1 MAVERDRR
9 RDRTGRRAAA
19 RQQSQPHEA
28 ERRTKENDKIRRV
41 TSARARSVEK
51 EFLAY
56 SAPPSRDKIFSRL
69 RRSWSSTNPSAVVVL
84 SWRLS
89 QRSSRRADGR
99 SSFRGPPWLPGRRAC
114 TGDNRNCCQAAAC
127 AEAAPPR
134 VRSGEG
140 ARAPAPNLDLMA
152 VRAQI
157 TIGPNAPRRA
167 RETSSSSLGQRTSH
181 KAVKEGGAAR
191 SMCARAAG
199 VCASG
204 GRPQGCM
211 RVARKKKWD
220 EFRAIS

>member
-1 MAVERDRR
+1 MSCDVVSAVR
-9 RDRTGRRAAA
+9 GPAHHPSSIVLPSLPP
-19 RQQSQPHEA
+19 SQP
-28 ERRTKENDKIRRV
+28 T
-41 TSARARSVEK
+41 
-51 EFLAY
+51 
-56 SAPPSRDKIFSRL
+56 
-69 RRSWSSTNPSAVVVL
+69 W
-84 SWRLS
+84 
-89 QRSSRRADGR
+89 RRADAR
-99 SSFRGPPWLPGRRAC
+99 SSFRGPSWLPGRRAC

-152 VRAQI
+152 VQAQI
-157 TIGPNAPRRA
+157 TIGPNAPHRA
-167 RETSSSSLGQRTSH
+167 CETSSSSLGQRTSH

-211 RVARKKKWD
+211 HGCHLGGRVRGAW
-220 EFRAIS
+220 RAPRADPSRVVVGPTAGPSSTVMHGTPLRG